1 MSSNKITVKIG
12 NPNIKFKISEPDIFV
27 KTLIE
32 KTICKINDV
41 PGIRIKIFDD
51 PEIKIKLGSQGI
63 RGRDGDN
70 TDHSLLSNLDY
81 DLSGHINFQ
90 KKLTYVSEYG
100 AFLIE

>member
-1 MSSNKITVKIG
+1 MSDKI
-12 NPNIKFKISEPDIFV
+12 
-27 KTLIE
+27 
-32 KTICKINDV
+32 ICKINDTPKIKV
-41 PGIRIKIFDD
+41 HIHDEPTIKINF
-51 PEIKIKLGSQGI
+51 GSQGLK
-63 RGRDGDN
+63 GDKGTTGATGPAGT